1 MSTLTHLL
9 QDLIEE
15 IRATAR
21 RTEALERRLA
31 DLTGSLRRGR
41 AVGGRRA
48 GAPGRRGTGG
58 RRGPKPKF
66 NEAQAA
72 QLRRQYEGGATGVSL
87 ARKYKVALPT
97 MLNALRRAGTALKR
111 GRRKR
116 AR

>member
-9 QDLIEE
+9 QEVIDE
-15 IRATAR
+15 IRTTAR

-31 DLTGSLRRGR
+31 ELSGNLRRGR
-41 AVGGRRA
+41 SLRGRPARVA
-48 GAPGRRGTGG
+48 GRRGTGG

-72 QLRRQYEGGATGVSL
+72 QLRKQYEGGATGVSL
-87 ARKYKVALPT
+87 AKKYKVALPT
-97 MLNALRRAGTALKR
+97 VLNALRRAGTTLKR

-116 AR
+116 AK

>member
-9 QDLIEE
+9 RDLIDE
-15 IRATAR
+15 IRSTAR

-31 DLTGSLRRGR
+31 ELSGSLRRGR
-41 AVGGRRA
+41 AVSGRSA
-48 GAPGRRGTGG
+48 GRRRGTGG

-72 QLRRQYEGGATGVSL
+72 QLRKQYEAGATGVSL
-87 ARKYKVALPT
+87 SKKYKVALPT
-97 MLNALRRAGTALKR
+97 VLNALRRAGTTLKR